1 MSQANAI
8 INVDINTSGAAASLR
23 KLQTQI
29 NSFQSALNKNNVQ
42 QAASA
47 RDYSNQL
54 SNLVNSS
61 QFFSAETV
69 RMRTSAGQLDETL
82 SKGKGRSGH
91 VLG

>member
-47 RDYSNQL
+47 RDY
-54 SNLVNSS
+54 
-61 QFFSAETV
+61 
-69 RMRTSAGQLDETL
+69 
-82 SKGKGRSGH
+82 
-91 VLG
+91 